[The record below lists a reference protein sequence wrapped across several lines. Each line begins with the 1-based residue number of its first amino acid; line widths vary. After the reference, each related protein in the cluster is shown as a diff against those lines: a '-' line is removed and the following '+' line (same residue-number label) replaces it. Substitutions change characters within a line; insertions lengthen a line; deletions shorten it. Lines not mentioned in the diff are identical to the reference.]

1 MKVCVFVLSLVLAVA
16 DASAGS
22 LRGYNSV
29 VTNMSP
35 EIGSND
41 AEGTVPEMKIERSD
55 RLVVAS
61 KRVSRFRET
70 SRGTMQMI
78 SFIQK
83 HNRHLHTRPY
93 V

>member
-1 MKVCVFVLSLVLAVA
+1 MKVCVFVLSLILAVA
-16 DASAGS
+16 DAGS
-22 LRGYNSV
+22 LRGFSGV
-29 VTNMSP
+29 
-35 EIGSND
+35 GSND
-41 AEGTVPEMKIERSD
+41 AEGSVPEMKIERSD